1 MGFTE
6 EIKHLI
12 IGLDVAGSGNDNTVL
27 ILLERVQEYGH
38 DPFEGKNAIGKV
50 FYRMRRCDILP
61 IGTPSPMQFD
71 RVKRTYHKIEN
82 TYAKAMPELR
92 YPLKPILVVDR
103 TGLGGPHFDAYVE
116 AGLDV
121 YGIHFTAEGNKV
133 NRDGR
138 AWTVPAVDM
147 TSALAVLTENNR
159 LQIPAKIEHRE
170 KIIHQLAN
178 YKWKRK
184 ESGTLT
190 AENMRSGDH
199 DDICAA
205 LQVAAW
211 YGEYGIRELIDLP
224 PDFRKSLGI

>member
-1 MGFTE
+1 MGFTQ

-12 IGLDVAGSGNDNTVL
+12 FGLDVAGSGNDNTVL

-38 DPFEGKNAIGKV
+38 DEFTGKNKIGKP
-50 FYRMRRCDILP
+50 FYNMRKCTIMP
-61 IGTPSPMQFD
+61 VGTPAPMQYD
-71 RVKRTYHKIEN
+71 KVKWRYWKAQEI
-82 TYAKAMPELR
+82 YAKKMPER
-92 YPLKPILVVDR
+92 KYPLKPILVIDR
-103 TGLGGPHFDAYVE
+103 TGLGQPHFDEYLE

-121 YGIHFTAEGNKV
+121 YGIHFTPEGSKV
-133 NRDGR
+133 SRDGR

-147 TSALAVLTENNR
+147 TSATSVLTENDR
-159 LQIPAKIEHRE
+159 LHIPANITHRE
-170 KIIHQLAN
+170 KIIHQMAN

-205 LQVAAW
+205 LQVAVW
-211 YGEYGIRELIDLP
+211 YGEKGIREFFTFDK
-224 PDFRKSLGI
+224 RKLGL